1 MLVIKVGGGKDLN
14 IDAVV
19 EDIVALRGAGQELI
33 LVHGGAETT
42 NEVAEALGHPP
53 EFVTSESGY
62 VSRRTDRR
70 TLEIFEMVYCG
81 QLNKQWVE
89 KLQTAGVN
97 AVGLSGLDGRI
108 FEGTRKDTIRVRM
121 NGRRLVLRD
130 DWTGTVE
137 RVNSDLLRLLLDNGY
152 LPVLTPPGASDKG
165 EAINVDGDRAAAMV
179 AAAFQADALVIL
191 SNVPGLLRNFPDESS
206 LIREIPRAKAD
217 DFMQYAE
224 GRMKKK
230 VMGAVEAIAEGV
242 QKVIFADGRVE
253 KPVTRALR
261 GEGTQI
267 L

>member
-1 MLVIKVGGGKDLN
+1 MIVIKVGGGKDLN

-19 EDIVALRGAGQELI
+19 ADIAALRAGGQELL

-53 EFVTSESGY
+53 QFVTSESGF

-81 QLNKQWVE
+81 QLNKMWVE
-89 KLQTAGVN
+89 KFQRAGVN

-108 FEGTRKDTIRVRM
+108 FEGTRKDTLRVRVGGKRM
-121 NGRRLVLRD
+121 VLRD

-137 RVNSDLLRLLLDNGY
+137 RVNTELLKLLLGAGY
-152 LPVLTPPGASDKG
+152 LPVITPPGASDKG

-179 AAAFQADALVIL
+179 AAAFNAEALIIL
-191 SNVPGLLRNFPDESS
+191 SNVPGLLRNFPDEST
-206 LIREIPRAKAD
+206 LIREIPRAKAN

-230 VMGAVEAIAEGV
+230 VMGAVEAIGEGV
-242 QKVIFADGRVE
+242 QKVIFADGRIE
-253 KPVTRALR
+253 RPITQALA
-261 GEGTQI
+261 GAGTQI
-267 L
+267 G

>member
-1 MLVIKVGGGKDLN
+1 MIVIKVGGGKDLN
-14 IDAVV
+14 IDAVIA
-19 EDIVALRGAGQELI
+19 DIATLRTAGQELL

-42 NEVAEALGHPP
+42 NEVATALGHPP

-81 QLNKQWVE
+81 QLNKMWVE
-89 KLQTAGVN
+89 KFQRAGVN

-108 FEGTRKDTIRVRM
+108 FEGTRKDTLRVRIDGKRM
-121 NGRRLVLRD
+121 VLRD

-137 RVNSDLLRLLLDNGY
+137 RVNISLLRLLLDAGY
-152 LPVLTPPGASDKG
+152 FPVITPPGASDRG

-179 AAAFQADALVIL
+179 AAAFNAEALIIL
-191 SNVPGLLRNFPDESS
+191 SNVPGLLRNFPDEAS

-242 QKVIFADGRVE
+242 QKVIFADGRIDA
-253 KPVTRALR
+253 PISNALA
-261 GEGTQI
+261 GGGTQI
-267 L
+267 G

>member
-1 MLVIKVGGGKDLN
+1 MIVIKVGGGKDLN
-14 IDAVV
+14 VDA
-19 EDIVALRGAGQELI
+19 IVADIAALRAAGRPLL

-53 EFVTSESGY
+53 QFVTSESGF

-81 QLNKQWVE
+81 QLNKMWVE
-89 KLQTAGVN
+89 KLQQAGVN

-108 FEGTRKDTIRVRM
+108 FEGKRKDKLRVRV

-137 RVNSDLLRLLLDNGY
+137 RVNTHLLTLLLDAGY
-152 LPVLTPPGASDKG
+152 LPVLTPPGASDQG

-179 AAAFQADALVIL
+179 AAAFNAEALVIL

-206 LIREIPRAKAD
+206 LITQIPRAKAD

-230 VMGAVEAIAEGV
+230 VMGAVEAIGEGV
-242 QKVIFADGRVE
+242 QRVIFADGRVE
-253 KPVTRALR
+253 QPVSKALD
-261 GEGTQI
+261 GGGTQI
-267 L
+267 A